1 MIFTRDRTVNIFTDV
16 KGNKEMKNKGTM
28 SFLYKNGT
36 EKVDISELQ
45 KSTQQNVVMQ
55 YKSIRKGRRLTQV
68 ELSKL
73 TGIPQPNITRF
84 ESDKSNPTLE
94 MLVKMAAALGKKVK
108 ITLEDIETPAET
120 DTFEG

>member
-1 MIFTRDRTVNIFTDV
+1 
-16 KGNKEMKNKGTM
+16 MKNKGTM

-36 EKVDISELQ
+36 EKVDISQLQ
-45 KSTQQNVVMQ
+45 KNTQQSVVTQ
-55 YKSIRKGRRLTQV
+55 YKSIRKGKRLTQV

-94 MLVKMAAALGKKVK
+94 MLVKMAAALGKKVT
-108 ITLEDIETPAET
+108 ITLEDIEEHS
-120 DTFEG
+120 DTTN

>member
-1 MIFTRDRTVNIFTDV
+1 
-16 KGNKEMKNKGTM
+16 MKNKGTM

-36 EKVDISELQ
+36 EKVDISQLQ
-45 KSTQQNVVMQ
+45 KNTQQSVVTQ
-55 YKSIRKGRRLTQV
+55 YKSIRKGKRLTQV

-94 MLVKMAAALGKKVK
+94 MLVKMAAALGKKVT
-108 ITLEDIETPAET
+108 ITLEDIEEPS
-120 DTFEG
+120 DTTN

>member
-1 MIFTRDRTVNIFTDV
+1 
-16 KGNKEMKNKGTM
+16 M

-36 EKVDISELQ
+36 EKVDISQLQ
-45 KSTQQNVVMQ
+45 KNTQQSVVTQ
-55 YKSIRKGRRLTQV
+55 YKSIRKGKRLTQV

-94 MLVKMAAALGKKVK
+94 MLVKMAAALGKKVT
-108 ITLEDIETPAET
+108 ITLEDIEEPS
-120 DTFEG
+120 DTTN

>member
-1 MIFTRDRTVNIFTDV
+1 
-16 KGNKEMKNKGTM
+16 MKNKGTM

-36 EKVDISELQ
+36 EKVDISQLQ
-45 KSTQQNVVMQ
+45 KNTQQSVVTQ
-55 YKSIRKGRRLTQV
+55 YKSIRKGKRLTQV

-94 MLVKMAAALGKKVK
+94 MLVKMAAALGKKVT
-108 ITLEDIETPAET
+108 ITLEDIEEP
-120 DTFEG
+120 